1 MSSSSA
7 NVTLGTIGSS
17 AGIPNLDV
25 ATIPANIRNGDSKA
39 KQAYSEG
46 LAFEDMLVNELTQQL
61 ANTMYGGQGADGA
74 DGTDGS
80 STDASSDSSDGA
92 SGSSMLGGA
101 SAYASMIPQALTSSI
116 MDGGGLGMAESFA
129 QELDPALLSQASGTT
144 GSTTAA
150 SGEASTTSSNTTDP
164 ASGTSVGSA
173 REVSI

>member
-61 ANTMYGGQGADGA
+61 ANTMYGGQGA

-144 GSTTAA
+144 GSATAA
-150 SGEASTTSSNTTDP
+150 SGDASTTSSNTTDP
-164 ASGTSVGSA
+164 ASGTGVGSA